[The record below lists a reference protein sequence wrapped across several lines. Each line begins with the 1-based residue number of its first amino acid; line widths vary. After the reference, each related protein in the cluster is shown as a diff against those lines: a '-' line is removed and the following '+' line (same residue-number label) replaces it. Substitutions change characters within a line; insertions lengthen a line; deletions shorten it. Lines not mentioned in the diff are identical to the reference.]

1 MIIRK
6 STREIEKMAAAGAL
20 VAETIA
26 HVGARIEPGVTT
38 EELDDAAAAYIREHD
53 GIATSLGYRGPVQ
66 PFPKAICISPNDV
79 VVHGIPG
86 PYVVGDGD
94 LITIDVGVTLD
105 AYIADSAY
113 TFGVGDVHPE
123 AQRLLDVGQEALAA
137 GIAEATIGNRVGD
150 ISHAVQAVVE
160 AAGFS
165 VVRSLVGHGV
175 GRYYHEDPHIPNF
188 GEPGRGPRL
197 SEGMTIAIE
206 PMITAGGSEVHV
218 ADDGWTISTEDG
230 SMSAHFE
237 HTVAITDDGP
247 RILTPRV
254 GSRQERGVIAHR
266 SDGTVAATMSRRG
279 AGRRLARC
287 P

>member
-26 HVGARIEPGVTT
+26 HVGGLLRPGVTT
-38 EELDDAAAAYIREHD
+38 DELDAAAGAFIREHG
-53 GIATSLGYRGPVQ
+53 GIPTSEGYKGY
-66 PFPKAICISPNDV
+66 PKAICISPNDV
-79 VVHGIPG
+79 VVHGIPDAYAIG
-86 PYVVGDGD
+86 EGD
-94 LITIDVGVTLD
+94 LVTIDVGVTLD

-113 TFGVGDVHPE
+113 TFGVGEIEPDD
-123 AQRLLDVGQEALAA
+123 QRLLDVAQEALAA
-137 GIAEATIGNRVGD
+137 GIAEAVVDNRVGD
-150 ISHAVQAVVE
+150 VSHAIQEVVE

-165 VVRSLVGHGV
+165 VIRSLVGHGV
-175 GRYYHEDPHIPNF
+175 GRHYHEDPHIPNF

-206 PMITAGGSEVHV
+206 PMITAGDADVLV
-218 ADDGWTISTEDG
+218 MDDGWTIRTQDG

-237 HTVAITDDGP
+237 HTVEITGDGP

-254 GSRQERGVIAHR
+254 GIPGGVRI
-266 SDGTVAATMSRRG
+266 
-279 AGRRLARC
+279 
-287 P
+287 